1 MAVWL
6 AAAWPWS
13 EDGRA
18 APRAAG
24 VGVAD
29 VRMWHRVL
37 AGMVCVGAMVAP
49 ALAAAAVPTLN
60 FTVGQNG
67 QSVPSPAP
75 MTALKAI
82 YTEVLSYHGQSLGP
96 LNNPQDVY
104 MDPQNNLWIVDT
116 GNNRV
121 IELAPDRN
129 AQGVPQYDQV
139 KLVIGWPNAKGPY
152 VLNGPEGVA
161 VGPDGIIYIADTG
174 NDRVAA
180 FAPNGVFLQNLNTS
194 SSLTLNQESVKFVPS
209 KVAVDQDGTIYVV
222 IPGQTF
228 GLAEF
233 NSDGLFE
240 GFFAPNQLSIVDDL
254 RYKIGQLL
262 QTQAQKKQ
270 QASVLLPEVSDAY
283 VGPDG
288 YIYTTSVSV
297 TSKQIR
303 RLNVVGT
310 DTLNTTAIQYG
321 LPLSSIPP
329 AVFRSIIQ
337 NQQNQMTASGGSGSV
352 TPTSLEPR
360 FVSVGVDDAGIITA
374 LDQLTDFVF
383 QYGSEGQLLYTFGG
397 IDNGNGVLGLFEDP
411 TAVAVTT
418 DGYVAVSDALE
429 ENVTLFKPTTFALLA
444 QQGVEDYAKGEYRQ
458 AEQPWSQ
465 VLAMDAN
472 YDLAHAQLGEGYL
485 SQGQLLGSSPAD
497 YGAELTDFS
506 KALQQFYL
514 ANDKKDY
521 GVAFSWYR
529 HIWMRVNF
537 TWIFLA
543 FLATWLVVYLLVKL
557 LGPRLRQHPIEFQGA
572 WVRNQFV
579 RTVPMAW
586 RVIKH
591 PSEAF
596 FQLKYEGQ
604 GTMWQG
610 VALIVLAYLVHLG
623 NLVWTAFDFSSIE
636 RGQTSLFSNSAEFLL
651 PLATWIVA
659 NYLVGDLYEGEANL
673 AEVLTGSA
681 YAMLP
686 FIILQLPL
694 ALLSHV
700 LVPSDGIL
708 HLIQLFQ
715 RLWVLYLFFT
725 QVRVLHNLEWGQAF
739 KASIV
744 TLLGIGVI
752 WTMFLV
758 VTGLGQQAY
767 SFVHQIIQEI
777 LLLRS

>member
-1 MAVWL
+1 
-6 AAAWPWS
+6 
-13 EDGRA
+13 
-18 APRAAG
+18 
-24 VGVAD
+24 
-29 VRMWHRVL
+29 MWHRVV
-37 AGMVCVGAMVAP
+37 AAVICAGAMVAP

-75 MTALKAI
+75 MKAIKAI
-82 YTEVLSYHGQSLGP
+82 YTEVLSYHGQYLGP
-96 LNNPQDVY
+96 LNSPQDVY
-104 MDPQNNLWIVDT
+104 IDSQNNMWIVDT

-121 IELAPDRN
+121 IELAPNPN
-129 AQGVPQYDQV
+129 AQGVPQYNQV
-139 KLVIGWPNAKGPY
+139 KLVIGWPNPKGPY
-152 VLNGPEGVA
+152 VLNGPQGVA

-174 NDRVAA
+174 NNRVAA
-180 FAPNGVFLQNLNTS
+180 FAPDGVFLQNLNTS
-194 SSLTLNQESVKFVPS
+194 NSLTLNQQSVKFVPS
-209 KVAVDQDGTIYVV
+209 KVAVDPSGTIYVV

-233 NSDGLFE
+233 NSGGVFQ
-240 GFFAPNQLSIVDDL
+240 GFFAPNQLNIVDNL
-254 RYKIGQLL
+254 RYKLSQLL

-270 QASVLLPEVSDAY
+270 NASVLLPEISDVY

-310 DTLNTTAIQYG
+310 DTLNTPGTSIQYG
-321 LPLSSIPP
+321 LPLNSIPYY
-329 AVFRSIIQ
+329 VFRSILQ
-337 NQQNQMTASGGSGSV
+337 NQQNQLQASGGSGGGGGGAV
-352 TPTSLEPR
+352 SLTPR
-360 FVSVGVDDAGIITA
+360 FVSVGVSSNGVITS

-383 QYGSEGQLLYTFGG
+383 QYGSQGQLLYTFGG

-418 DGYVAVSDALE
+418 NGYVAVSDGLE
-429 ENVTLFKPTTFALLA
+429 QNVTLFQPTKFALLA
-444 QQGVEDYAKGEYRQ
+444 QQGVEDYAVGQYQQ
-458 AEQPWSQ
+458 AEKPWSQ

-472 YDLAHAQLGEGYL
+472 YDLAHAQLGQGYL
-485 SQGQLLGSSPAD
+485 SEGQLLGSSPAE
-497 YGAELTDFS
+497 YSAELKDFS
-506 KALQQFYL
+506 AAIQQFYL

-521 GVAFSWYR
+521 GTAFSWYR

-537 TWIFLA
+537 TWIFVS
-543 FLATWLVVYLLVKL
+543 FLGAWLVVYLLVKL
-557 LGPRLRQHPIEFQGA
+557 LGPRVRAHPIAFQGA

-591 PSEAF
+591 PAEAF

-604 GTMWQG
+604 GTVWQG
-610 VALIVLAYLVHLG
+610 IVLIILAYLVHLG
-623 NLVWTAFDFSSIE
+623 NLVWTAFDFSLIQ
-636 RGQTSLFSNSAEFLL
+636 RGRTSLLTNSGEFLL

-686 FIILQLPL
+686 FIVLQLPI
-694 ALLSHV
+694 ALFSHV
-700 LVPSDGIL
+700 LVPSDGVLRLVQI
-708 HLIQLFQ
+708 FQ
-715 RLWVLYLFFT
+715 RLWVVYLFFT
-725 QVRVLHNLEWGQAF
+725 QVRVLHNLEWAQAF

-744 TLLGIGVI
+744 TLVGIGVI

-767 SFVHQIIQEI
+767 SFIHQIIQEI
-777 LLLRS
+777 LLLRN